1 MRSPHP
7 FLKHRPIYI
16 PVLVRGRSGVVRVT
30 GFFTVF
36 NSILKFNNLENG
48 GPGGPGGPGGN
59 QPIVYV
65 RARACLSL
73 FLYLILYK
81 STQTTRTKPVMARV
95 FTRTTHPDHPG
106 PPGPPAHKSA

>member
-36 NSILKFNNLENG
+36 NSILKFNNLGNG
-48 GPGGPGGPGGN
+48 GPGGPGGPGGI

-65 RARACLSL
+65 RARMS
-73 FLYLILYK
+73 FF
-81 STQTTRTKPVMARV
+81 V
-95 FTRTTHPDHPG
+95 FIFDFI
-106 PPGPPAHKSA
+106 